1 MENHLDPRLA
11 SGVRIGDLII
21 VSAIPHTKLPQT
33 WAVTGRRDDVPQTW
47 AVTGRRDDGTFSTWT
62 VHLGALDEVPRVTMP
77 VVLFH
82 STILALCSRS

>member
-21 VSAIPHTKLPQT
+21 VSAIPHTKL
-33 WAVTGRRDDVPQTW
+33 PQTW